1 MPRRR
6 VTIATSTGLHAR
18 PAALL
23 TQTAAASG
31 CAVQIGR
38 PGQAVADAASILMVM
53 GLSLQHGDEV
63 EVVAEGENAE
73 RALDAVAALL
83 ETDLD
88 AVPAAR

>member
-23 TQTAAASG
+23 TQTAAGSG
-31 CAVQIGR
+31 CTVQIGR
-38 PGQAVADAASILMVM
+38 PGQATADAASILMVM

-63 EVVAEGENAE
+63 DLVVEGDGADDVLE
-73 RALDAVAALL
+73 RIAALL

-88 AVPAAR
+88 AAPAGR